1 MLQAVKCIY
10 VPVTDVFQ
18 SGEWY
23 QNVLGLK
30 LRGIDPD
37 GVAFLSLAD
46 GTDLL
51 LIKTADRQTLNFTNA
66 EGTESFVLNFHVKDI
81 ETFHQKLLDD
91 GVHVQR
97 LRDEGGCGIQ
107 FTIRD
112 PDGNLYQIQED
123 QLILRMGSPTDSNSV
138 HKELAKRFF
147 LDSHDNTWE
156 TFEDR
161 VKVTQ
166 MPRRIVVDAWNVLQ
180 NRLPHDAQ
188 KLKNFLDQLVFKFP
202 ERDWRIEYRTNHGSA
217 KVS

>member
-10 VPVTDVFQ
+10 VPVTDVFK

-37 GVAFLSLAD
+37 GIAFMSLAD

-51 LIKTADRQTLNFTNA
+51 LIKTLDRQTLNFTNA
-66 EGTESFVLNFHVKDI
+66 DGSESFALNFHVKDI
-81 ETFHQKLLDD
+81 EDFHQKLLDN
-91 GVHVQR
+91 GVNVLP

-107 FTIRD
+107 FTICD

-123 QLILRMGSPTDSNSV
+123 QLVLRMGWPTDSISV

-147 LDSHDNTWE
+147 LDSHDNSWE
-156 TFEDR
+156 TFEGR
-161 VKVTQ
+161 VNVTQ
-166 MPRRIVVDAWNVLQ
+166 MPRRVIVDDWNVLQ

-188 KLKNFLDQLVFKFP
+188 KLKNFLDQIVSEFP
-202 ERDWRIEYRTNHGSA
+202 ERDWRIEYRTNNISA
-217 KVS
+217 NAS